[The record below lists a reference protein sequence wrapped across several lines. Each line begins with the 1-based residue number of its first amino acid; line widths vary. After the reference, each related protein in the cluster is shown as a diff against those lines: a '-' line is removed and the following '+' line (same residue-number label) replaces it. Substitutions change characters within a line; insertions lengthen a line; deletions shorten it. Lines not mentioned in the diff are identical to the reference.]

1 MSNITQLNNENI
13 LDEERYLIKT
23 FLHHFTCY
31 TQDDYPVEEFCKDND
46 IFRVTNFIIFDE
58 IKNNNLSL
66 NKEDMNSLD
75 ISFSM
80 ERVHK
85 NNNSANKYNIYLNV
99 NDNNIV
105 KLIDV
110 TQNEILNGKM
120 ATDFIFGNNGFIRN
134 LATYVSD
141 NGINPLS
148 NKEFSEL
155 LNVQNTEH
163 GLRGGCKIKEGLI
176 RTLGLY
182 NKTDMMK
189 PNNDKENENEI
200 QSSKSGIKPKLK

>member
-1 MSNITQLNNENI
+1 MSRITQLNNENI

-58 IKNNNLSL
+58 IKNNNLFL
-66 NKEDMNSLD
+66 NKKDMDLLNV
-75 ISFSM
+75 SFNM
-80 ERVHK
+80 ERINE
-85 NNNSANKYNIYLNV
+85 NNNSASKYNIYLNV
-99 NDNNIV
+99 NDKDIV
-105 KLIDV
+105 KLIEV

-120 ATDFIFGNNGFIRN
+120 ATDFIFSSNGLIKN
-134 LATYVSD
+134 LAAYVSD
-141 NGINPLS
+141 NNINHIS
-148 NKEFSEL
+148 NEEFSEL